1 MYFILMSVALVD
13 EMCST
18 VATNI
23 KIKQDRQCTCN
34 VTLRRV
40 RVTLLPW
47 KNKTCHMF
55 RCLCVAVGARAR
67 ARTGAC
73 ARVALI
79 IQHATRRRYCH
90 LRPFLA
96 SPIFFR
102 PYLINGTIFGEK
114 LLIIKC
120 VFLFFL
126 YNFCLKHFSF

>member
-13 EMCST
+13 EICST

-23 KIKQDRQCTCN
+23 KIKQDRQFTCN

-47 KNKTCHMF
+47 KNKTCNMF
-55 RCLCVAVGARAR
+55 PCLCVAVGARAR

-73 ARVALI
+73 AHVPLI
-79 IQHATRRRYCH
+79 IQHATRRRYCR

-96 SPIFFR
+96 LQNFSTLSHTRHDFRRKVTDHKIRVFCFFC
-102 PYLINGTIFGEK
+102 TTF
-114 LLIIKC
+114 
-120 VFLFFL
+120 V
-126 YNFCLKHFSF
+126 